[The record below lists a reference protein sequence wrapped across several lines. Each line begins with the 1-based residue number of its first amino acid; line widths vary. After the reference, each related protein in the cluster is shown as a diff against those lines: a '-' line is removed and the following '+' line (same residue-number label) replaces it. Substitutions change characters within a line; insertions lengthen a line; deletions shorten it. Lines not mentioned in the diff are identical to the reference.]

1 MFAKRLFHKAVPKH
15 KTRNRYMAS
24 ADVDLQIAV
33 HYGIPYT
40 ASLLAFDPIQRLLAI
55 GTLDGRIKI
64 IGGDNIEGLL
74 ISPKKVPYKYL
85 EFLYNHEFLVGVSN
99 ENEIQVWNLEFRQL
113 VYCLQWEANMTA
125 FAVVQGTYLM
135 YIGDESG
142 LFSVLKYND
151 EDGKLLK
158 LPYHIPA
165 NVVTEAAGISFLS
178 PQPIIG
184 ILPQTCTSGTRVLIA
199 YENGLL
205 ILWDI
210 SEGQVV
216 TVRGY
221 TDLQLKDD
229 VHTDSSTGVAN
240 ELSGNMADNEEEEK
254 EICSLCWA
262 SNTGSVLA
270 VGYINGDIL
279 LWNMSSNSSVKGQQT
294 GISSNSVVKLQ
305 LASGDRRLPVI
316 VLHWSANGKAD
327 IDKGGQL
334 FIYGGDEMGSEEV
347 LTILSLEWSSGMET
361 LRCISRVD
369 LNLNGSFADMILV
382 PNVGSP
388 ENCSTAALFVLTN
401 PGQLH
406 VYDGA
411 LLSMLTSEEKPSVQA
426 EKFPDVVPTIDPR
439 MTVTKL
445 CLLTMDRNSS
455 QGLMK
460 KDYAK
465 KLAIPNLS
473 AGTKWPLTG
482 GIPSEMSSDNYAV
495 ERIFIAGY
503 EDGSVRMWDAT
514 YPILE
519 LMFVLESKVPGVK
532 VDGENASVS
541 ALAFCSISMTL
552 AVGDEC
558 GLVRVYK
565 FHESTD
571 GSTVHF
577 VNETKHEV
585 QIVHHGKG
593 FHCIAAFSILNLHIR
608 TLQFTN
614 SGDRF
619 AVGFEDGQV
628 AMLDMHSLSVMFQQ
642 NYMAGGNSPVVCMH
656 VHSIPQYSV
665 PANSPKQ
672 VSLERPIDPAEV
684 LLILTKDAHVVIIDS
699 RTGDMITRQVHPKD
713 SLAISMYVIEGSN
726 AIPKVASEKFPQH
739 ISDDNSSQ
747 SETEKNNN
755 PDGSKTQ
762 EVEQHCSSDTSD
774 CCEKL
779 VDPLLLL
786 CCEGA
791 LWLYSLKSVIQGDSK
806 FIHKVNL
813 VKRCCWSTTFTMRDE
828 KACRLILL
836 YQTGDI
842 EIRSL
847 PGLEPVAEGSLMSIL
862 RWSFKT
868 NMDKTMSSSDNG
880 QIALVNGCELAFL
893 SHVAGANDFRIPESL
908 PCLHDKVLAAAAAA
922 AINLSTSQKKKQS
935 TAPGIFGGIMRGL
948 KGVRTENNPNIIDS
962 FPRYISSQQ
971 LEELFSRVPFSNTP
985 TTTTGDPEVAELSID
1000 DIEIDDVLPTTST
1013 STSSVV
1019 NKNYKIDEAEERK
1032 KLFEGSTSDMKP
1044 RMRTTQEILTQY
1056 RFAGD
1061 ASAAAAHARDKLAQR
1076 QERLERLSQR
1086 TAELQSGAENFADMA
1101 NELVKTMEKKRWW
1114 KI

>member
-1 MFAKRLFHKAVPKH
+1 MHKAQ
-15 KTRNRYMAS
+15 NRYMAS
-24 ADVDLQIAV
+24 ADLDLQIAV

-40 ASLLAFDPIQRLLAI
+40 ASHLAFDPIQRLLAI

-85 EFLYNHEFLVGVSN
+85 EFLHNQGFLVGVSN

-135 YIGDESG
+135 YIGDENG

-151 EDGKLLK
+151 EDGKLLR

-165 NVVTEAAGISFLS
+165 NVVTAGISFVS

-184 ILPQTCTSGTRVLIA
+184 ILPQPCTSGTRVLIA

-221 TDLQLKDD
+221 TDLQLKGD

-240 ELSGNMADNEEEEK
+240 ELSGNLADHEEEEK

-279 LWNMSSNSSVKGQQT
+279 LWNISSNSSTKGQQT
-294 GISSNSVVKLQ
+294 GISSNNVVKLQ
-305 LASGDRRLPVI
+305 LASGNRRLPVI
-316 VLHWSANGKAD
+316 VLHWSASGKAD

-334 FIYGGDEMGSEEV
+334 FVYGGDEMGSEEV
-347 LTILSLEWSSGMET
+347 LTILSLEWSSGIET

-382 PNVGSP
+382 PNAGSL

-426 EKFPDVVPTIDPR
+426 EKFPDAVPTIDPR

-445 CLLTMDRNSS
+445 CRLPMGGNSS
-455 QGLMK
+455 QGLLK

-465 KLAIPNLS
+465 KIAIPNLS

-503 EDGSVRMWDAT
+503 EDGSVRIWDVT
-514 YPILE
+514 YPIME

-541 ALAFCSISMTL
+541 SLAFCSISMTL

-565 FHESTD
+565 LHESTD

-577 VNETKHEV
+577 VTETKHEV

-593 FHCIAAFSILNLHIR
+593 FHCIAAFAILNLPIR

-614 SGDRF
+614 SGDRL
-619 AVGFEDGQV
+619 AVGFKDGQV
-628 AMLDMHSLSVMFQQ
+628 AMLDMQSLSVMFHTD
-642 NYMAGGNSPVVCMH
+642 YMAGRNSPVIYIY
-656 VHSIPQYSV
+656 VHAIPQNSV
-665 PANSPKQ
+665 PVKSPKQ
-672 VSLERPIDPAEV
+672 ASLERPTDSAETV
-684 LLILTKDAHVVIIDS
+684 LILTKDAHVIIIDS
-699 RTGDMITRQVHPKD
+699 ITGDMISQQVHPKD
-713 SLAISMYVIEGSN
+713 SVAISMYVIEGSS
-726 AIPKVASEKFPQH
+726 AISKVASEKYPQH

-755 PDGSKTQ
+755 TNESMTQ

-774 CCEKL
+774 CCETL

-786 CCEGA
+786 CCEDA
-791 LWLYSLKSVIQGDSK
+791 IWLYSLKSVIQGDSS
-806 FIHKVNL
+806 FIRKVNL
-813 VKRCCWSTTFTMRDE
+813 LKHCCWSTTFTKRDE
-828 KACRLILL
+828 KTRQLILL

-847 PGLEPVAEGSLMSIL
+847 PGLEPVAEGSLMSSL

-893 SHVAGANDFRIPESL
+893 SHVASANDFRIPESL
-908 PCLHDKVLAAAAAA
+908 PCLHDKVVAAAADA
-922 AINLSTSQKKKQS
+922 AINLSISQKKKQN

-948 KGVRTENNPNIIDS
+948 KGGRTENSPNNIDS
-962 FPRYISSQQ
+962 ISRYGSSQQ
-971 LEELFSRVPFSNTP
+971 LEELFSRVPFSNIP
-985 TTTTGDPEVAELSID
+985 ATTTGDPEVAELSID
-1000 DIEIDDVLPTTST
+1000 DIEIDDILPTTST

-1019 NKNYKIDEAEERK
+1019 NKSYTIDEEEERN

-1061 ASAAAAHARDKLAQR
+1061 ASAAAAHARDKLAER
-1076 QERLERLSQR
+1076 QEKLQRLSQR
-1086 TAELQSGAENFADMA
+1086 TEELQSGAENFADMA
-1101 NELVKTMEKKRWW
+1101 NELVKTMEKKKWW

>member
-1 MFAKRLFHKAVPKH
+1 
-15 KTRNRYMAS
+15 
-24 ADVDLQIAV
+24 
-33 HYGIPYT
+33 
-40 ASLLAFDPIQRLLAI
+40 
-55 GTLDGRIKI
+55 
-64 IGGDNIEGLL
+64 
-74 ISPKKVPYKYL
+74 
-85 EFLYNHEFLVGVSN
+85 
-99 ENEIQVWNLEFRQL
+99 
-113 VYCLQWEANMTA
+113 MTA

-135 YIGDESG
+135 YIGDENG

-151 EDGKLLK
+151 EDGKLLR

-165 NVVTEAAGISFLS
+165 NVVTAGISFVS

-184 ILPQTCTSGTRVLIA
+184 ILPQPCTSGTRVLIA

-221 TDLQLKDD
+221 TDLQLKGD

-240 ELSGNMADNEEEEK
+240 ELSGNLADHEEEEK

-279 LWNMSSNSSVKGQQT
+279 LWNISSNSSTKGQQT
-294 GISSNSVVKLQ
+294 GISSNNVVKLQ
-305 LASGDRRLPVI
+305 LASGNRRLPVI
-316 VLHWSANGKAD
+316 VLHWSASGKAD

-334 FIYGGDEMGSEEV
+334 FVYGGDEMGSEEV
-347 LTILSLEWSSGMET
+347 LTILSLEWSSGIET

-382 PNVGSP
+382 PNAGSL

-426 EKFPDVVPTIDPR
+426 EKFPDAVPTIDPR

-445 CLLTMDRNSS
+445 CRLPMGGNSS
-455 QGLMK
+455 QGLLK

-465 KLAIPNLS
+465 KIAIPNLS

-503 EDGSVRMWDAT
+503 EDGSVRIWDVT
-514 YPILE
+514 YPIME

-541 ALAFCSISMTL
+541 SLAFCSISMTL

-565 FHESTD
+565 LHESTD

-577 VNETKHEV
+577 VTETKHEV

-593 FHCIAAFSILNLHIR
+593 FHCIAAFAILNLPIR

-614 SGDRF
+614 SGDRL
-619 AVGFEDGQV
+619 AVGFKDGQV
-628 AMLDMHSLSVMFQQ
+628 AMLDMQSLSVMFHTD
-642 NYMAGGNSPVVCMH
+642 YMAGRNSPVIYIY
-656 VHSIPQYSV
+656 VHAIPQNSV
-665 PANSPKQ
+665 PVKSPKQ
-672 VSLERPIDPAEV
+672 ASLERPTDSAETV
-684 LLILTKDAHVVIIDS
+684 LILTKDAHVIIIDS
-699 RTGDMITRQVHPKD
+699 ITGDMISQQVHPKD
-713 SLAISMYVIEGSN
+713 SVAISMYVIEGSS
-726 AIPKVASEKFPQH
+726 AISKVASEKYPQH

-755 PDGSKTQ
+755 TNESMTQ

-774 CCEKL
+774 CCETL

-786 CCEGA
+786 CCEDA
-791 LWLYSLKSVIQGDSK
+791 IWLYSLKSVIQGDSS
-806 FIHKVNL
+806 FIRKVNL
-813 VKRCCWSTTFTMRDE
+813 LKHCCWSTTFTKRDE
-828 KACRLILL
+828 KTRQLILL

-847 PGLEPVAEGSLMSIL
+847 PGLEPVAEGSLMSSL

-893 SHVAGANDFRIPESL
+893 SHVASANDFRIPESL
-908 PCLHDKVLAAAAAA
+908 PCLHDKVVAAAADA
-922 AINLSTSQKKKQS
+922 AINLSISQKKKQN

-948 KGVRTENNPNIIDS
+948 KGGRTENSPNNIDS
-962 FPRYISSQQ
+962 ISRYGSSQQ
-971 LEELFSRVPFSNTP
+971 LEELFSRVPFSNIP
-985 TTTTGDPEVAELSID
+985 ATTTGDPEVAELSID
-1000 DIEIDDVLPTTST
+1000 DIEIDDILPTTST

-1019 NKNYKIDEAEERK
+1019 NKSYTIDEEEERN

-1061 ASAAAAHARDKLAQR
+1061 ASAAAAHARDKLAER
-1076 QERLERLSQR
+1076 QEKLQRLSQR
-1086 TAELQSGAENFADMA
+1086 TEELQSGAENFADMA
-1101 NELVKTMEKKRWW
+1101 NELVKTMEKKKWW